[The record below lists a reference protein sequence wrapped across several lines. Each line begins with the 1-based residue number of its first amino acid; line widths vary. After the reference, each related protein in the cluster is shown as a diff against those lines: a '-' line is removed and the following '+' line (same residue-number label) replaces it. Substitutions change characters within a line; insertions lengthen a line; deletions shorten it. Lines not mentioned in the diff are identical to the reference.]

1 MIPFGKGTH
10 IMPDE
15 EWMTIDETAKYLQLG
30 KTALYD
36 LAREGTVPS
45 SKVGSKWLFSKQDL
59 DAWVRSNIPLEQ
71 FFLKTPAH
79 IEENLQLREPQIEA
93 YQELYTY
100 FKSGKK
106 TAIIQI
112 PVGCGKSGIAA
123 IAPFGIAKGRVL
135 VIAPNLTI
143 KEGLFE
149 SLDVTNRQKC
159 FWRKRGIL
167 TEEAMIGG
175 PFVTTLD
182 TGNLSVCEKSHF
194 VVSNVQQLS
203 TNPEKWLHLFPRDFF
218 DMLIVDEAHHS
229 PADSWRKVVEYFA
242 AARVINMTATPF
254 RADAQEIEGELVY
267 RYPFKKATFKGYI
280 KRVTASYAA
289 PSELE
294 FTAHGETKTFTLDEV
309 LAMKEKD
316 WFSRGIALS
325 EPCNLTIVNNSLEK
339 LEQLR
344 ETGTAHQLIAVACS
358 VNHARKIVQMYE
370 ARGFKADLIF
380 SEMDEDKKVDVK
392 RRLRSGEL
400 DCIVQVQMLGEGF
413 DHPKLSVAA
422 IFRPFRTLAPYIQF
436 VGRIL
441 RVIVQDSPGHPD
453 NYGHIVTHAGMNL
466 DERLREFKLF
476 ESDDQ
481 KFWEDVIGGKEPE
494 PPARV
499 LSGEAR
505 MKLSESAVVN
515 YEIVDSM
522 IEEQFTSADQKD
534 IIKELREKF
543 ELLGLDPEQAE
554 EIVLARSGARTM
566 SRAAQPFQVLP
577 QREWEARK
585 KGLNDQVNRAAN
597 LLINRLEINRAGRE
611 LINTGVPATN
621 NFVACVTLIN
631 KEIKRKYPK
640 PRTEWSAEQ
649 FGLVTVEL
657 EEFLNT
663 LTRRYKGIL
672 NDKAKGC

>member
-1 MIPFGKGTH
+1 MA
-10 IMPDE
+10 E
-15 EWMTIDETAKYLQLG
+15 EWMTVEETARYLQIG

-36 LAREGTVPS
+36 LAKGGTLPS
-45 SKVGSKWLFSKQDL
+45 NKIGSKWLFSKRDL
-59 DAWVRSNIPLEQ
+59 DAWVRSNIPLSE
-71 FFLKTPAH
+71 FFMRTPAH
-79 IEENLQLREPQIEA
+79 IEENLQLREPQVEA
-93 YQELYTY
+93 YTALYQF
-100 FKSGKK
+100 FKSGGT
-106 TAIIQI
+106 TAILQI

-143 KEGLFE
+143 KEGMFE

-159 FWRKRGIL
+159 FWRKRNIL
-167 TEEAMIGG
+167 TDEAMIGG
-175 PFVTTLD
+175 PFATTLD

-194 VVSNVQQLS
+194 IVSNIQQLS
-203 TNPEKWLHLFPRDFF
+203 TNPEKWLRKFPHDFF
-218 DMLIVDEAHHS
+218 DMIVVDEAHHS
-229 PADSWRKVVEYFA
+229 PAESWQNVREHFA
-242 AARVINMTATPF
+242 GARVINMTATPF
-254 RADAQEIEGELVY
+254 RGDAQEIEGDLIY

-280 KRVTASYAA
+280 KRLTASYAA
-289 PSELE
+289 PTELE
-294 FTAHGETKTFTLDEV
+294 FTARGETKKYTLDEV

-325 EPCNLTIVNNSLEK
+325 DPCNETIVNNSLQK

-344 ETGTAHQLIAVACS
+344 ETGTAHQLIAVACT
-358 VNHARKIVQMYE
+358 VDHARRIVGMYQ
-370 ARGFKADLIF
+370 ARGFNADLIY
-380 SEMDEDKKVDVK
+380 SEMDEDKKIEVK

-481 KFWEDVIGGKEPE
+481 KFWEEVIGGKEPE
-494 PPARV
+494 PPAHVR
-499 LSGEAR
+499 SGEAR
-505 MKLSESAVVN
+505 MKLTESAVVN

-522 IEEQFTSADQKD
+522 IEEQFTSAEQED
-534 IIKELREKF
+534 IIKDLREKL
-543 ELLGLDPEQAE
+543 ESLGLDPDKAE
-554 EIVLARSGARTM
+554 EIVLAQSSTRKTSK
-566 SRAAQPFQVLP
+566 AAQPYQVLP
-577 QREWEARK
+577 QREWETRK

-597 LLINRLEINRAGRE
+597 LLLNRLGINRAGRD
-611 LINTGVPATN
+611 LISVGVPAAN
-621 NFVACVTLIN
+621 NFIACVTLIN
-631 KEIKRKYPK
+631 KDLQKKYPNPRK
-640 PRTEWSAEQ
+640 EWRTEEFEEAVA
-649 FGLVTVEL
+649 GLEDI
-657 EEFLNT
+657 LNT
-663 LTRRYKGIL
+663 LTRRYKGLL
-672 NDKAKGC
+672 NDKAKG

>member
-1 MIPFGKGTH
+1 MS
-10 IMPDE
+10 E
-15 EWMTIDETAKYLQLG
+15 EWMTIEETARYLQIG

-36 LAREGTVPS
+36 LAREGTLPS
-45 SKVGSKWLFSKQDL
+45 NKVGSKWLFSKHDL

-79 IEENLQLREPQIEA
+79 IEENLQLREPQVEA
-93 YQELYTY
+93 YKALYEY
-100 FKSGKK
+100 FRTGRQS
-106 TAIIQI
+106 AIIQI

-135 VIAPNLTI
+135 VVAPNLTI

-159 FWRKRGIL
+159 FWRRRDIL
-167 TEEAMIGG
+167 SDEAMIGG
-175 PFVTTLD
+175 PFATTLD
-182 TGNLSVCEKSHF
+182 TGNISVCEKSHI
-194 VVSNVQQLS
+194 VISNVQQLA
-203 TNPEKWLHLFPRDFF
+203 TNPEKWLHRFARDFF
-218 DMLIVDEAHHS
+218 DMLIVDEAHHA
-229 PADSWRKVVEYFA
+229 PAASWQKVREHFG
-242 AARVINMTATPF
+242 AARVVNMTATPF
-254 RADAQEIEGELVY
+254 RGDAQEIEGDLVY

-294 FTAHGETKTFTLDEV
+294 FTAHGETRTYSLDEV

-325 EPCNLTIVNNSLEK
+325 EPCNQTIVDNSLQR

-358 VNHARKIVQMYE
+358 VNHARSIVRLYQ
-370 ARGFKADLIF
+370 ARGFSADLIY
-380 SEMDEDKKVDVK
+380 SEMDEDKKADVK
-392 RRLRSGEL
+392 RRLTSGEL

-441 RVIVQDSPGHPD
+441 RVIVQNSPGHPD

-494 PPARV
+494 PPSDV
-499 LSGEAR
+499 KNGQAR
-505 MKLSESAVVN
+505 MKLSEPAVVN
-515 YEIVDSM
+515 YEIVDSL
-522 IEEQFTSADQKD
+522 IEEQFTSAEQED
-534 IIKELREKF
+534 IIAELREKL

-554 EIVLARSGARTM
+554 AIVLAKSSGRTM
-566 SRAAQPFQVLP
+566 SRSAQPFQVLP
-577 QREWEARK
+577 QREWEAKR
-585 KGLNDQVNRAAN
+585 KGLSEQVNRAAN
-597 LLINRLEINRAGRE
+597 LLMNRLGINRGGRD
-611 LINTGVPATN
+611 LIALGVAATN
-621 NFVACVTLIN
+621 NFVAGVTLIN
-631 KEIKRKYPK
+631 KELKQKNPKLRK
-640 PRTEWSAEQ
+640 EWSVEEFAAAEA
-649 FGLVTVEL
+649 EL
-657 EEFLNT
+657 ENILNA
-663 LTRRYKGIL
+663 LTRRYKGL
-672 NDKAKGC
+672 LSGKAQG

>member
-1 MIPFGKGTH
+1 MGDD
-10 IMPDE
+10 MAE
-15 EWMTIDETAKYLQLG
+15 EWMTIEETARYLQLG

-36 LAREGTVPS
+36 LAREGTLPS
-45 SKVGSKWLFSKQDL
+45 NKVGSKWLFSKQDL

-71 FFLKTPAH
+71 FFMKTPAH
-79 IEENLQLREPQIEA
+79 IEENLQLREPQVEA
-93 YQELYTY
+93 YKELYKY
-100 FKSGKK
+100 FKSGGK

-123 IAPFGIAKGRVL
+123 IAPFGIARGRVL
-135 VIAPNLTI
+135 IVVPSLTI

-167 TEEAMIGG
+167 TDEAMIGG
-175 PFVTTLD
+175 PFATTLD
-182 TGNLSVCEKSHF
+182 TGNMSVCEKSHF
-194 VVSNVQQLS
+194 VVSNVHQLS
-203 TNPEKWLHLFPRDFF
+203 TNPEKWLHQFPHDFF
-218 DMLIVDEAHHS
+218 DMIIVDEAHHS
-229 PADSWRKVVEYFA
+229 PAESWRKVREHFS
-242 AARVINMTATPF
+242 AARIINMTATPF
-254 RADAQEIEGELVY
+254 RADAQKIEGDLVY

-294 FTAHGETKTFTLDEV
+294 FTARGETKIYTLDEV
-309 LAMKEKD
+309 LAMKDKD

-325 EPCNLTIVNNSLEK
+325 DPCNQTIVDNSLQR

-358 VNHARKIVQMYE
+358 VDHARKIVRMYE

-392 RRLRSGEL
+392 RRLTSGEL

-422 IFRPFRTLAPYIQF
+422 IFRPFRSLAPYIQF

-441 RVIVQDSPGHPD
+441 RAIVQNSPGHPD

-481 KFWEDVIGGKEPE
+481 KFWEEVIGGKEPE
-494 PPARV
+494 PPAHV
-499 LSGEAR
+499 MSGEAR

-515 YEIVDSM
+515 YEIVDSL
-522 IEEQFTSADQKD
+522 IEEQFTSAEQED
-534 IIKELREKF
+534 IIKELREKL
-543 ELLGLDPEQAE
+543 ELLGLDPDQAE
-554 EIVLARSGARTM
+554 EIVLAKSGTRTT
-566 SRAAQPFQVLP
+566 SKAAQPYQVLP
-577 QREWEARK
+577 QREWETRK
-585 KGLNDQVNRAAN
+585 KGLNEQVSRAAN
-597 LLINRLEINRAGRE
+597 LLINRLGINRASRE
-611 LINTGVPATN
+611 LINTGIAATN

-631 KEIKRKYPK
+631 KELKRRYPK
-640 PRTEWSAEQ
+640 PRNEWSTEQ
-649 FGLVTVEL
+649 FEAAVADL
-657 EEFLNT
+657 EDVLNV
-663 LTRRYKGIL
+663 LTRRYKGLL
-672 NDKAKGC
+672 NDKAKG

>member
-1 MIPFGKGTH
+1 MA
-10 IMPDE
+10 E
-15 EWMTIDETAKYLQLG
+15 EWMTIEETARYLQIG

-36 LAREGTVPS
+36 LAREGTLPS
-45 SKVGSKWLFSKQDL
+45 NKVGAKWLFSKQDL

-71 FFLKTPAH
+71 FFMKTPAH
-79 IEENLQLREPQIEA
+79 IEENLQLREPQVEA
-93 YQELYTY
+93 YRALYEY

-106 TAIIQI
+106 AAIIQI

-159 FWRKRGIL
+159 FWRKRSVL

-194 VVSNVQQLS
+194 IVTNVQQLS
-203 TNPEKWLHLFPRDFF
+203 TNPEKWLHRFPQDFF

-229 PADSWRKVVEYFA
+229 PADSWQQVREYFA

-254 RADAQEIEGELVY
+254 RADAQEIEGDLVY
-267 RYPFKKATFKGYI
+267 RYPFKKATFNGYI
-280 KRVTASYAA
+280 KRVTALYAA
-289 PSELE
+289 PSELQ
-294 FTAHGETKTFTLDEV
+294 FTAQGETKTYTLEQV
-309 LAMKEKD
+309 LEMKEKD

-325 EPCNLTIVNNSLEK
+325 DPCNETIVVNSLQK

-380 SEMDEDKKVDVK
+380 SEMDEDEKVAVK
-392 RRLRSGEL
+392 RRLTSGEL

-422 IFRPFRTLAPYIQF
+422 IFRPFRNLAPYIQF

-441 RVIVQDSPGHPD
+441 RVIVQNSPGHPD
-453 NYGHIVTHAGMNL
+453 NYGYIVTHAGMNL
-466 DERLREFKLF
+466 DQRLREFKLF

-481 KFWEDVIGGKEPE
+481 KFWEDVIAGKEPE

-505 MKLSESAVVN
+505 MKLSESAVVE
-515 YEIVDSM
+515 YEIVDSL
-522 IEEQFTSADQKD
+522 IEEQFTSADQED
-534 IIKELREKF
+534 IIKELREEF
-543 ELLGLDPEQAE
+543 ELLGLDPEKADAFILE
-554 EIVLARSGARTM
+554 NAGVRKM
-566 SRAAQPFQVLP
+566 SKSAQPYQVLP
-577 QREWEARK
+577 QREWETRK
-585 KGLNDQVNRAAN
+585 KGLNDQVNRTAN
-597 LLINRLEINRAGRE
+597 LLINRLNINRAGRE
-611 LINTGVPATN
+611 LINTGIAATN

-631 KEIKRKYPK
+631 KELKKRYPK
-640 PRTEWSAEQ
+640 PRNEWSTEEFQTAIA
-649 FGLVTVEL
+649 EL
-657 EEFLNT
+657 EDVLNT
-663 LTRRYKGIL
+663 LTRRFKGIL
-672 NDKAKGC
+672 NDKAKG

>member
-1 MIPFGKGTH
+1 
-10 IMPDE
+10 
-15 EWMTIDETAKYLQLG
+15 MTIEETARYLQLG

-36 LAREGTVPS
+36 LAREGTLPS
-45 SKVGSKWLFSKQDL
+45 SKVGSKWLFSKRDL

-71 FFLKTPAH
+71 FFVKTPAH
-79 IEENLQLREPQIEA
+79 IEENLQLREPQVEA
-93 YQELYTY
+93 YQELYAY

-135 VIAPNLTI
+135 VVAPNLTI

-159 FWRKRGIL
+159 FWRKRNIL
-167 TEEAMIGG
+167 TDEAMIGG
-175 PFVTTLD
+175 PFATTLD
-182 TGNLSVCEKSHF
+182 TGNLSVCERSHF

-203 TNPEKWLHLFPRDFF
+203 TNPEKWLHQFPRDFF
-218 DMLIVDEAHHS
+218 DLIIVDEAHHS
-229 PADSWRKVVEYFA
+229 PAESWRKVREYFGD
-242 AARVINMTATPF
+242 ARIINMTATPF
-254 RADAQEIEGELVY
+254 RGDAQEIEGDLVY

-289 PSELE
+289 PSKLE
-294 FTAHGETKTFTLDEV
+294 FTAKGETKTYTLNEV

-325 EPCNLTIVNNSLEK
+325 EPCNKTIVDNSLQR

-344 ETGTAHQLIAVACS
+344 ETGTAHQLIAVACT
-358 VNHARKIVQMYE
+358 VDHARKIVRLYE
-370 ARGFKADLIF
+370 ARGFKADLIY
-380 SEMDEDKKVDVK
+380 SEMDEDKKVEVK
-392 RRLRSGEL
+392 RRLTSGEL

-441 RVIVQDSPGHPD
+441 RVIVQNSPGHPD

-481 KFWEDVIGGKEPE
+481 KFWEEVIGGKEPE
-494 PPARV
+494 PPANV
-499 LSGEAR
+499 ASGAAR
-505 MKLSESAVVN
+505 MKLSETAVVN

-522 IEEQFTSADQKD
+522 IEEQFTSAEQED
-534 IIKELREKF
+534 IIKELREKL
-543 ELLGLDPEQAE
+543 ELLGLDPDQAE
-554 EIVLARSGARTM
+554 GIVLSKASPKTT
-566 SRAAQPFQVLP
+566 SKAAQPYQVLP
-577 QREWEARK
+577 QREWETRK
-585 KGLNDQVNRAAN
+585 KGLNEQVNRAAN
-597 LLINRLEINRAGRE
+597 LLTNRLGINRAGRE
-611 LINTGVPATN
+611 LINTGVAATN

-631 KEIKRKYPK
+631 KELKNRNPQ
-640 PRTEWSAEQ
+640 PRNTWSTEQ
-649 FGLVTVEL
+649 FEAATADL
-657 EEFLNT
+657 EAILNV
-663 LTRRYKGIL
+663 LTRRYKGL
-672 NDKAKGC
+672 LSGKTKG

>member
-1 MIPFGKGTH
+1 MT
-10 IMPDE
+10 E
-15 EWMTIDETAKYLQLG
+15 EWMTIEETARYLQLG

-36 LAREGTVPS
+36 LAREGTLPS
-45 SKVGSKWLFSKQDL
+45 NKVGSKWLFSKLDL
-59 DAWVRSNIPLEQ
+59 DAWVRSNIPLDQ
-71 FFLKTPAH
+71 FFLRTPAH
-79 IEENLQLREPQIEA
+79 IEENLQLREPQVEA
-93 YQELYTY
+93 YRALYEY
-100 FKSGKK
+100 FKSGQK
-106 TAIIQI
+106 TAIVQI

-135 VIAPNLTI
+135 VVAPNLTI

-175 PFVTTLD
+175 PFGATLD

-194 VVSNVQQLS
+194 VVSNVHQLS
-203 TNPEKWLHLFPRDFF
+203 TNPEKWLRRFPPDFF

-229 PADSWRKVVEYFA
+229 PAESWRKVRKHFS

-254 RADAQEIEGELVY
+254 RGDAQEIEGELVY

-294 FTAHGETKTFTLDEV
+294 FTAHGETKTYTLDDV

-325 EPCNLTIVNNSLEK
+325 EPCNQTIVDNSLQK

-344 ETGTAHQLIAVACS
+344 ATGTAHQLIAVACS
-358 VNHARKIVQMYE
+358 VNHARKIVRMYQ
-370 ARGFKADLIF
+370 ARGFSADLIF

-392 RRLRSGEL
+392 RRLTSGEL

-441 RVIVQDSPGHPD
+441 RVVVQNSPGHPD
-453 NYGHIVTHAGMNL
+453 NYAHIVTHAGMNL
-466 DERLREFKLF
+466 DQRLHEFKLF

-481 KFWEDVIGGKEPE
+481 KFWEEVISGKEPE
-494 PPARV
+494 PPTNIT
-499 LSGEAR
+499 SGEAR
-505 MKLSESAVVN
+505 MKLSESIVVN
-515 YEIVDSM
+515 YEIVDSL
-522 IEEQFTSADQKD
+522 IEEQFTSAEQED
-534 IIKELREKF
+534 IIKELRERL

-554 EIVLARSGARTM
+554 AIVLAKSGARTI
-566 SRAAQPFQVLP
+566 SKAAQPYQVLP
-577 QREWEARK
+577 QREWETRR
-585 KGLNDQVNRAAN
+585 KGLNEQVNRAAN
-597 LLINRLEINRAGRE
+597 LLTNRLEIKRSGRE
-611 LINTGVPATN
+611 LINTGVAATN

-631 KEIKRKYPK
+631 KELKRRYPK
-640 PRTEWSAEQ
+640 SRSEWSTEQ
-649 FGLVTVEL
+649 FEAATADL
-657 EEFLNT
+657 EDVLNA
-663 LTRRYKGIL
+663 LTRRHKGLL
-672 NDKAKGC
+672 NGKAKG

>member
-1 MIPFGKGTH
+1 MA
-10 IMPDE
+10 E
-15 EWMTIDETAKYLQLG
+15 EWMTIEETARYLQIG

-36 LAREGTVPS
+36 LAREGTLPS
-45 SKVGSKWLFSKQDL
+45 NKVGSKWLFSKHDL
-59 DAWVRSNIPLEQ
+59 DAWVRSNVPLEQ

-79 IEENLQLREPQIEA
+79 IEENLQLREPQVEA
-93 YQELYTY
+93 YKALYEY
-100 FKSGKK
+100 FRSGKQS
-106 TAIIQI
+106 AIIQI

-123 IAPFGIAKGRVL
+123 IAPFGIARGRVL
-135 VIAPNLTI
+135 VVAPNLTI

-159 FWRKRGIL
+159 FWRRRGIL
-167 TEEAMIGG
+167 SDEGMIGG
-175 PFVTTLD
+175 PFATTLD
-182 TGNLSVCEKSHF
+182 TGNITVCEKSHF
-194 VVSNVQQLS
+194 VISNVQQLS
-203 TNPEKWLHLFPRDFF
+203 TNPEKWLHRFANDFF
-218 DMLIVDEAHHS
+218 DMLIVDEAHHA
-229 PADSWRKVVEYFA
+229 PAASWQKVREHFS
-242 AARVINMTATPF
+242 AARVVNMTATPF
-254 RADAQEIEGELVY
+254 RGDAQEIEGDLVY

-294 FTAHGETKTFTLDEV
+294 FTAHGETRTYTLDEV

-325 EPCNLTIVNNSLEK
+325 EPCNQTIVDNSLQR

-358 VNHARKIVQMYE
+358 VNHARSIVRLYQ
-370 ARGFKADLIF
+370 ARGFSADLIY
-380 SEMDEDKKVDVK
+380 SEMDDDKKADVK
-392 RRLRSGEL
+392 RRLTSGEL

-441 RVIVQDSPGHPD
+441 RVIVQNSPGHPD

-494 PPARV
+494 PPSDVRN
-499 LSGEAR
+499 GESR
-505 MKLSESAVVN
+505 MKLSEPAVVN
-515 YEIVDSM
+515 YEIVDSL
-522 IEEQFTSADQKD
+522 IEEQFTSAEQED
-534 IIKELREKF
+534 IIRELREKL

-554 EIVLARSGARTM
+554 AIVLAKSTGRTT
-566 SRAAQPFQVLP
+566 SKAAQPFQVLP
-577 QREWEARK
+577 QREWEAKR
-585 KGLNDQVNRAAN
+585 KGLNEQVNRAAN
-597 LLINRLEINRAGRE
+597 LLMNRLGINRGGRD
-611 LINTGVPATN
+611 LIALGVAATN
-621 NFVACVTLIN
+621 NFVGGVTLIN
-631 KEIKRKYPK
+631 KELKQKNPRPRK
-640 PRTEWSAEQ
+640 EWS
-649 FGLVTVEL
+649 V
-657 EEFLNT
+657 EEFAAAEAGLEDILNA
-663 LTRRYKGIL
+663 LTRRYKGL
-672 NDKAKGC
+672 LSVKAKG